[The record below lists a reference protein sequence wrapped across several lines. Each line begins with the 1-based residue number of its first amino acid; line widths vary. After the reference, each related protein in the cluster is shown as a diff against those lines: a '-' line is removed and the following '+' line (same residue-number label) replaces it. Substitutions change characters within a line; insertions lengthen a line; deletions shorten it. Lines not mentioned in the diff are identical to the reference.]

1 MTHTERSIGIIPA
14 RFHTPDLHDGHRF
27 LIAEVCKRHK
37 DVLIVLGVSPGRLND
52 RNTFPFEMRAMMLR
66 HAFPNRMFTIIPG
79 MSLPA
84 SNDVRSRFFDE
95 RVEELF
101 PQRDAVI
108 YGSRESF
115 IHRYTGRF
123 PLQEIETI
131 YKGSATEIRKNI
143 PLIHSSEFRQGY
155 GRAIMDLEPMAY
167 QSVDVAVVDHG
178 RRRVILVGKAHES
191 GWRFPGS
198 FLKIQE
204 DDDFESAARRTL
216 KKELPTIVAAEP
228 RALQSKRIMD
238 WRYKGTRDGILTM
251 LMVTDYVSGDSTPGN
266 GVERAQWFRFE
277 NIPHSLVP
285 EHAPL
290 GEILVQRNFT

>member
-52 RNTFPFEMRAMMLR
+52 RNTFPFEMRAAMIR
-66 HAFPNRMFTIIPG
+66 QAFQNREFTIIPG
-79 MSLPA
+79 KSLPA
-84 SNDVRSRFFDE
+84 SDDDRSRFFDE

-101 PQRDAVI
+101 HQRDAVI

-115 IHRYTGRF
+115 IQRYTGRF
-123 PLQEIETI
+123 PVQEIETI
-131 YKGSATEIRKNI
+131 YTGSATEIRKNI

-178 RRRVILVGKAHES
+178 QRRVILVGKAHES

-198 FLKIQE
+198 FFKIQE

-251 LMVTDYVSGDSTPGN
+251 LMVASYESGEPLPGK
-266 GVERAQWFRFE
+266 GIERASWFTFDSVCTALIRA
-277 NIPHSLVP
+277 HVQ
-285 EHAPL
+285 L
-290 GEILVQRNFT
+290 GDILSKHFFR